1 MLRNSEGCVLPSY
14 FSGTS
19 GLKFFVLG
27 HWTRRSSRVNAGQP
41 AAYGKSPGSPGA
53 RASTAFPALW
63 SDCRRVSRRRSIVV
77 RASSC
82 RRSSRTWRWS
92 RRSRGSDDA
101 VEPSSAL
108 FPRGGVL
115 CFRVG
120 ECTVVAPPAVL
131 SPSAFVFSTC
141 RGREVAGCCGISLL
155 AKAIRLWMVALQSS
169 ALSAAGGKSRS
180 SCALASASA
189 GVEGSGG
196 ERREERDMLRLL
208 TALEGAGSRPGVFAL
223 LVPGRWSGASR
234 EPPVCP
240 WPSKRMPPPVTW
252 RCWVVVC
259 WDGRGSS
266 RETEARSSVLSL
278 DLVAPRAS
286 SPATTLP
293 TASPPP
299 TVGSGDGGRGAD
311 GPPTS
316 EAFFFGA
323 MVLLLMKLTNSERLM
338 KNAPARTP
346 DQVRT
351 TSTPPTWRAKDVGG
365 DCPPRAPMGPGPLRL
380 SGERAEG
387 AQRADRGEHT
397 GGLPRFGPRWTR
409 KTLLPLGLY
418 WTGELGSLKS

>member
-27 HWTRRSSRVNAGQP
+27 HRTRRSSRVNAGQP

-53 RASTAFPALW
+53 CASTAFPARW
-63 SDCRRVSRRRSIVV
+63 SDCRRVSRRRSILV

-82 RRSSRTWRWS
+82 CRSSRTRRWS
-92 RRSRGSDDA
+92 RRVRGSDDA

-108 FPRGGVL
+108 LQRGGVF
-115 CFRVG
+115 CFCAG
-120 ECTVVAPPAVL
+120 ECMVVAPPAVL

-141 RGREVAGCCGISLL
+141 RGREVAGCCGVSLL

-196 ERREERDMLRLL
+196 EWREERDMLGLL
-208 TALEGAGSRPGVFAL
+208 TMLEGAGSPPGVFAL
-223 LVPGRWSGASR
+223 LVPGRGSGASR

-240 WPSKRMPPPVTW
+240 WPSKRMPPPAAW

-259 WDGRGSS
+259 RDGRDASS
-266 RETEARSSVLSL
+266 ETEARSSALFL
-278 DLVAPRAS
+278 DLGAPRVF
-286 SPATTLP
+286 SPGAP
-293 TASPPP
+293 PPPASPPP
-299 TVGSGDGGRGAD
+299 TVGSGSGGRDAD
-311 GPPTS
+311 GPATS

-323 MVLLLMKLTNSERLM
+323 MVLMKLANSEKLT
-338 KNAPARTP
+338 KSALARTP
-346 DQVRT
+346 DLIRT
-351 TSTPPTWRAKDVGG
+351 TST
-365 DCPPRAPMGPGPLRL
+365 
-380 SGERAEG
+380 
-387 AQRADRGEHT
+387 
-397 GGLPRFGPRWTR
+397 
-409 KTLLPLGLY
+409 LPLPGAPKMSG
-418 WTGELGSLKS
+418 WTASPASTYGAGAPFVVR

>member
-63 SDCRRVSRRRSIVV
+63 SDCRRASRRRSIVV

-141 RGREVAGCCGISLL
+141 RGREVVGRCGVSLL
-155 AKAIRLWMVALQSS
+155 AKAIRLWMVALQPS
-169 ALSAAGGKSRS
+169 ALSAAGGQSRG

-196 ERREERDMLRLL
+196 ERREERDLLRLP
-208 TALEGAGSRPGVFAL
+208 TALEGAR
-223 LVPGRWSGASR
+223 
-234 EPPVCP
+234 
-240 WPSKRMPPPVTW
+240 
-252 RCWVVVC
+252 
-259 WDGRGSS
+259 
-266 RETEARSSVLSL
+266 
-278 DLVAPRAS
+278 
-286 SPATTLP
+286 
-293 TASPPP
+293 SPPP
-299 TVGSGDGGRGAD
+299 AFSPCSCPDGGPGRPANLRFAL
-311 GPPTS
+311 GPAS
-316 EAFFFGA
+316 GCH
-323 MVLLLMKLTNSERLM
+323 LL
-338 KNAPARTP
+338 
-346 DQVRT
+346 
-351 TSTPPTWRAKDVGG
+351 
-365 DCPPRAPMGPGPLRL
+365 
-380 SGERAEG
+380 
-387 AQRADRGEHT
+387 
-397 GGLPRFGPRWTR
+397 
-409 KTLLPLGLY
+409 
-418 WTGELGSLKS
+418 